1 MGMYTGLRCKC
12 IVKEE
17 FRPMIKSLMK
27 DEVAGLLSW
36 KIVADAYGYDFV
48 KQYADYS
55 RSSFIPFG
63 SLAYMPDSW
72 EADNKVTDGFER
84 QFDEKTG
91 YWAFQCSLKNYD
103 DTIEAFFEMVLNN
116 IAEKIIHLET
126 YYEEDVYSERWD
138 FVNGKIQCV
147 DHQFIK
153 YGFEDNYPE
162 WYSF

>member
-12 IVKEE
+12 IVKKE

-27 DEVAGLLSW
+27 DEVDGLLSW

-63 SLAYMPDSW
+63 SLVYMPDSW
-72 EADNKVTDGFER
+72 EVDNKATDGFER
-84 QFDEKTG
+84 QFDEETG

-103 DTIEAFFEMVLNN
+103 DTIEVFIDLILNN

-126 YYEEDVYSERWD
+126 YYEECVYSEKWNFID
-138 FVNGKIQCV
+138 GKIQIV
-147 DHQFIK
+147 NPKFVQYK
-153 YGFEDNYPE
+153 EEYADNY
-162 WYSF
+162 WGW